1 MDRYSVCGKE
11 FFVSDRDVTVMWPSK
26 VAPSNPPPECIVFLT
41 SSYSETNGRYKLQII
56 ADSLKIKDCGVNLDL
71 FNGRGAYGNYIVSR
85 DKTLLEVVT
94 RNSVIITLFRFLI
107 FLLFIFWRGGGG
119 NGMFVPLPTFNPTF
133 LFST

>member
-1 MDRYSVCGKE
+1 MFVVEMDRYSVCGKE

-85 DKTLLEVVT
+85 DKTAGSSYLG
-94 RNSVIITLFRFLI
+94 NFVIITVSFGRPLGEGD
-107 FLLFIFWRGGGG
+107 FWRLWVWV
-119 NGMFVPLPTFNPTF
+119 FVCLVIASFYK
-133 LFST
+133 